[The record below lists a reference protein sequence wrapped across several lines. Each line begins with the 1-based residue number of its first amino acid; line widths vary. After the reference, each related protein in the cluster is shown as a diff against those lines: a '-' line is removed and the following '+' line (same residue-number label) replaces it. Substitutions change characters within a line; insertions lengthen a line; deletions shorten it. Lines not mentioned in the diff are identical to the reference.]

1 MRIETKKEV
10 EQRILKKTGLTSVKE
25 GAGSPKI
32 SLETDNAKNWSLFIE
47 RLAMQRKGDPKLKK
61 FYSES
66 MSRYDIGLSILKN
79 LRSLKKLK

>member
-10 EQRILKKTGLTSVKE
+10 EQRILKKTGLTSVIE

-32 SLETDNAKNWSLFIE
+32 SLETDNAKNFIFWRE
-47 RLAMQRKGDPKLKK
+47 RLAMHRKNDSNLKK

-66 MSRYDIGLSILKN
+66 MSRYEIGLSILKN